1 MDSYTELPEWAAN
14 KKILIRPKYNDEQ
27 CFKRTVI
34 ASLHH
39 KEIKRHLERIS
50 LLQRYED

>member
-1 MDSYTELPEWAAN
+1 MDSHTELPEWAAN
-14 KKILIRPKYNDEQ
+14 KKILIHPKYYDEP

-39 KEIKRHLERIS
+39 KEIKGHLERIS